1 MKTRIYFLDN
11 LRSFLILLVVILHSG
26 LVYEVV
32 LESNW
37 IVVDSDKN
45 SSIGLI
51 RMYIDLIVMFA
62 MFFISGYFIP
72 RSLEGKTNW
81 TFIKSKI
88 KRIFLPWL
96 IAVLTI
102 IPIYKAIF
110 LFSRGMPQQEW
121 FSYFHLFQREGSDLS
136 FFANNPIQGWL
147 WFLPVLFLFQIIYLV
162 LARTNILKIRISLNL
177 AIGLTFILSV
187 AYGVLISAE
196 GLMGWT
202 HNAILHFQNE
212 RLLIYFL
219 VFLLGSLSY
228 KLGVF
233 NSKKANKQLFIIS
246 NVVLTISLL
255 AYTAVALNLF
265 FNMITPGR
273 NYYFISESIDGIAY
287 HITFVISMLSFLYVL
302 IHLFRFKFNGIN
314 PIMKQLNS
322 ASYNVYIIHMIVIG
336 VLALILINLSI
347 AALFKFIILSI
358 FTFIISHLI
367 VYGYQQSKQKIF
379 TMKTALIF
387 LFIASLLSAAYFG
400 NAKEQDKTQPSISLH
415 MATMQG
421 NLEVVK
427 QHIESGSDLNIVEP
441 YGGGTPLIVATTFG
455 KTEIALALI
464 KAGADLNKVNNDGSS
479 PVHIAAF
486 FCRLEILKSLL
497 ANNADKSLVNNSG
510 STALQS
516 VEVPYSMVKGIYEYL
531 AGALG
536 SLGLTL
542 DYEYLEETRPI
553 IAEMLKFE

>member
-1 MKTRIYFLDN
+1 M
-11 LRSFLILLVVILHSG
+11 V
-26 LVYEVV
+26 
-32 LESNW
+32 
-37 IVVDSDKN
+37 
-45 SSIGLI
+45 
-51 RMYIDLIVMFA
+51 
-62 MFFISGYFIP
+62 
-72 RSLEGKTNW
+72 
-81 TFIKSKI
+81 
-88 KRIFLPWL
+88 
-96 IAVLTI
+96 
-102 IPIYKAIF
+102 
-110 LFSRGMPQQEW
+110 
-121 FSYFHLFQREGSDLS
+121 
-136 FFANNPIQGWL
+136 
-147 WFLPVLFLFQIIYLV
+147 FLFQIIYLV

-233 NSKKANKQLFIIS
+233 DSKKANKQLFIIS

-273 NYYFISESIDGIAY
+273 NYYFISEFIDGIAY

-302 IHLFRFKFNGIN
+302 IHVFRFKFNGIN

-336 VLALILINLSI
+336 VLALILINLPI
-347 AALFKFIILSI
+347 AAFFKFIILSI

-379 TMKTALIF
+379 TMKTSLIF

-421 NLEVVK
+421 NL
-427 QHIESGSDLNIVEP
+427 
-441 YGGGTPLIVATTFG
+441 
-455 KTEIALALI
+455 EIALALI

-531 AGALG
+531 AGALA

-553 IAEMLKFE
+553 IAEMLKSE

>member
-1 MKTRIYFLDN
+1 
-11 LRSFLILLVVILHSG
+11 
-26 LVYEVV
+26 
-32 LESNW
+32 
-37 IVVDSDKN
+37 
-45 SSIGLI
+45 
-51 RMYIDLIVMFA
+51 MFA

-147 WFLPVLFLFQIIYLV
+147 WFLPVLFLFQILYLL

-177 AIGLTFILSV
+177 AVGLTLILSV

-233 NSKKANKQLFIIS
+233 DSKKANKQLFIIS
-246 NVVLTISLL
+246 NIVLTISLL

-273 NYYFISESIDGIAY
+273 NYYFISESIDGLAY

-302 IHLFRFKFNGIN
+302 IHVFRFKFKGIN
-314 PIMKQLNS
+314 SIMKQLNS

-336 VLALILINLSI
+336 VLALILINLPI
-347 AALFKFIILSI
+347 AAFFKFLILSI
-358 FTFIISHLI
+358 FTFIISHLV
-367 VYGYQQSKQKIF
+367 VYGYQQLKHKIF
-379 TMKTALIF
+379 TMKTSLIF
-387 LFIASLLSAAYFG
+387 LFILSLLSAAYFG
-400 NAKEQDKTQPSISLH
+400 NIKDSENAVKPTISLH

-421 NLEVVK
+421 NLEIVK
-427 QHIESGSDLNIVEP
+427 QHIQFGSDLNIVEP
-441 YGGGTPLIVATTFG
+441 YGGSSPLIVASTFG
-455 KTEIALALI
+455 KTQIALALI
-464 KAGADLNKVNNDGSS
+464 EAGADVNFINKDGSTAL
-479 PVHIAAF
+479 HTAAF
-486 FCRLEILKSLL
+486 FCHTEIVKALL
-497 ANNADKSLVNNSG
+497 DKNVDKTLLNNSG
-510 STALQS
+510 STAYES
-516 VEVPYSMVKGIYEYL
+516 VIAPFEMVKGIYEYL
-531 AGALG
+531 AAALG
-536 SLGLTL
+536 PWGLKL
-542 DYEYLEETRPI
+542 DYDQLKETRPI
-553 IAEMLKFE
+553 IAELLKE